1 MLYLTQTDTTVG
13 FLSKDR
19 ASIAKA
25 KDRDINQPFLITLSS
40 LEKQKKLVRTPE
52 RFKNRVRRSKKTTFL
67 YPNKKAI
74 RVVRDTPHVYFLS
87 KFDFLYSS
95 SANKHGLLFNYSFA
109 YNKVDIIIEDREG
122 FSHKSASTFYKIG
135 KRKIRKLR

>member
-19 ASIAKA
+19 TSIAKV
-25 KDRDINQPFLITLSS
+25 KNRDINQPFLITLSS
-40 LEKQKKLVRTPE
+40 LEKQKRLVRTPNK
-52 RFKNRVRRSKKTTFL
+52 FKNRVRRSKKTTFL

-74 RVVRDTPHVYFLS
+74 RIVKETPHYNFLK

-95 SANKHGLLFNYSFA
+95 SANIHGSDFDYAFA
-109 YNKVDIIIEDREG
+109 YKNVDIIIEDRYG
-122 FSHKSASTFYKIG
+122 FLQKSASSFYKIA
-135 KRKIRKLR
+135 KKKIIKLR

>member
-19 ASIAKA
+19 ASIAIA
-25 KDRDINQPFLITLSS
+25 KNRDDNQPFLITLSS
-40 LEKQKKLVRTPE
+40 LEKQKRLVRTPNK
-52 RFKNRVRRSKKTTFL
+52 FKNRVRRSKKTTFL

-74 RVVRDTPHVYFLS
+74 RIVVDAPHFNFLD

-95 SANKHGLLFNYSFA
+95 SANSHGCCFDFSFA
-109 YNKVDIIIEDREG
+109 FSKSDIIVEDRES
-122 FSHKSASTFYKIG
+122 FSQKSASSFYKLG
-135 KRKIRKLR
+135 RKKIQKLR